1 MDYSTFASI
10 FSVAAPYNGTD
21 PYSLFR
27 EEPKVGIVFTM
38 LDIIFVLLA
47 ALVVMILVGTTLY
60 IIITRSKRAARSSE
74 PAVVYDNA
82 HVYPTAQEIAT
93 VNGEYAAALAHSRS
107 VDYSNSADAYYT
119 DPAHTLSPHTLSPT
133 HSSIAIVQAAEV
145 TPETATPKIV
155 SASAVPL
162 RRASLE
168 LDLVPT
174 AALHNAEIRENLRQ
188 KDILQLLD
196 MGFAFNAAETALASC
211 DWNKARAIEL
221 LTRSA

>member
-1 MDYSTFASI
+1 MDYTTFASF

-38 LDIIFVLLA
+38 LDVIFVLLA

-74 PAVVYDNA
+74 TPVVYENA

-107 VDYSNSADAYYT
+107 VDYSNSADVYYT
-119 DPAHTLSPHTLSPT
+119 DPAHTLSPT
-133 HSSIAIVQAAEV
+133 HSAVSIVQAAEV
-145 TPETATPKIV
+145 TPETATPKVIT
-155 SASAVPL
+155 AVPV

-168 LDLVPT
+168 LDLVPQT
-174 AALHNAEIRENLRQ
+174 ALQNAEIRENLRQ

-221 LTRSA
+221 LTRSV